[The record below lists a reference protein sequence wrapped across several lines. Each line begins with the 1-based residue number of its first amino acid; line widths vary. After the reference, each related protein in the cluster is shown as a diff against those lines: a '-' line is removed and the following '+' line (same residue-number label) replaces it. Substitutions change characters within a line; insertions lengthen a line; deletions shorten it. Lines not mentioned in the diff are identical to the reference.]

1 MARTGGGSVLPMS
14 DVLRMAAHAYNYLL
28 VFDDAKRCELYRGR
42 DSRLAT
48 PAQRLVLYATERGCS
63 RPGCDVP
70 AAWCQVHHVTDWA
83 RGGRTDIDE
92 LTLACGPDNRLA
104 TDDGWTTR
112 KNDKGETVWIPP
124 PHLDRGQRR
133 TNAFFH
139 PERYMTRDS

>member
-1 MARTGGGSVLPMS
+1 
-14 DVLRMAAHAYNYLL
+14 
-28 VFDDAKRCELYRGR
+28 
-42 DSRLAT
+42 
-48 PAQRLVLYATERGCS
+48 
-63 RPGCDVP
+63 
-70 AAWCQVHHVTDWA
+70 VHHVTDWA

>member
-1 MARTGGGSVLPMS
+1 M
-14 DVLRMAAHAYNYLL
+14 
-28 VFDDAKRCELYRGR
+28 
-42 DSRLAT
+42 
-48 PAQRLVLYATERGCS
+48 LYATERGCT

-70 AAWCQVHHVTDWA
+70 AHWCQVHHVTDWA

-139 PERYMTRDS
+139 PERYLGRDDEFSD